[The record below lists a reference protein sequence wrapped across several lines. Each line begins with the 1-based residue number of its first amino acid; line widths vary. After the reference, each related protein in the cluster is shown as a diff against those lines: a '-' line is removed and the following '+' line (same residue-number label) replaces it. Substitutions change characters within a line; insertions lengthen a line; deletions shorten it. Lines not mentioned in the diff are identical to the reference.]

1 MAKKLNPLDQLFREK
16 LIDHQVAS
24 SQEAWKKIEANLPTK
39 SVSIYT
45 YWWAVAASI
54 AFVLVGS
61 YVLTS
66 MQNNPTM
73 ENPLADKTANPIYK
87 ETIPAAVPADLQLPE
102 QAVQITQNTIAKP
115 EKKIQKTPEKEQR
128 KELDKIEHQ
137 VNNQLAQ
144 VENKPTPAPIENIKP
159 DLQFQ
164 EPYTNANPI
173 ATSEPTNLNLEEE
186 PLYRINIYS
195 NGIKKENNPK
205 NLFTELHKTVNQVEN
220 ILEKVDDG
228 LSLQNLKTNLGQTL
242 SAKKEK
248 QSEKP

>member
-1 MAKKLNPLDQLFREK
+1 MANKHNPLDELFREK
-16 LIDHQVAS
+16 LIDHQVVPS
-24 SQEAWKKIEANLPTK
+24 PEAWKKIEANLPAK
-39 SVSIYT
+39 SVSLYT

-54 AFVLVGS
+54 ALVLVGS

-66 MQNNPTM
+66 MQNNPTT
-73 ENPLADKTANPIYK
+73 ENSLADKTTNPIYQ
-87 ETIPAAVPADLQLPE
+87 ETIPVADPADLQLPV
-102 QAVQITQNTIAKP
+102 QAVQITLNTIAKT
-115 EKKIQKTPEKEQR
+115 EKKIQKTPEQDPK
-128 KELDKIEHQ
+128 KELGKIEHQ

-159 DLQFQ
+159 DLQIQ
-164 EPYTNANPI
+164 EPFSTAKPI
-173 ATSEPTNLNLEEE
+173 ATSELANLNLEEE
-186 PLYRINIYS
+186 PLYRVNIYS

-228 LSLQNLKTNLGQTL
+228 LSIQNLKTNLSQTL
-242 SAKKEK
+242 SSKKEK